1 MKRTVKLT
9 PLAERQ
15 AFLLLK
21 QVNADLA
28 ANGMHPID
36 INDYLEYVLT
46 AALIERYEKGIKEYQ
61 VPPDSGENE

>member
-1 MKRTVKLT
+1 
-9 PLAERQ
+9 
-15 AFLLLK
+15 LLLK

-36 INDYLEYVLT
+36 IDDYLEYVLT
-46 AALIERYEKGIKEYQ
+46 AALIERYEKEIKEYQ